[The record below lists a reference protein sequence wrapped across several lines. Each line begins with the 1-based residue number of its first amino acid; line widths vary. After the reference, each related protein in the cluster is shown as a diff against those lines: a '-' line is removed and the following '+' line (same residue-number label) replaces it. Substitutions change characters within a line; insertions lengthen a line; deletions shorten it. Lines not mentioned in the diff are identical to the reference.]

1 MFGSHKL
8 FAPLKQL
15 ISDGKCLL
23 ILPATFQLS
32 NAFVEIRGVIGFCGT
47 VAIQNNNECE
57 PTQKISLSP
66 RGGASA
72 SGPLRNILSSRSW
85 LW

>member
-57 PTQKISLSP
+57 PTQKLNQQSDEKEGP
-66 RGGASA
+66 RFAPILQMFAQGG
-72 SGPLRNILSSRSW
+72 
-85 LW
+85 